1 MNACSLPQAAA
12 VLFLS
17 IDASAAFS
25 LTSKMTLSAL
35 STLFSSACS
44 APDVELPLHSA
55 AEEEDAVDEA
65 AALLGADSYAGSR
78 CCTMSTSHPPLLYG
92 LILGRGAPATCWRTG
107 GPRVCNRHAQLIVW
121 TAWLGGASGQRQL
134 WPESPSTF
142 A

>member
-25 LTSKMTLSAL
+25 LTSKMTLSAF

-78 CCTMSTSHPPLLYG
+78 CCTMSTSHP
-92 LILGRGAPATCWRTG
+92 RSHDQRAPSARKGT
-107 GPRVCNRHAQLIVW
+107 
-121 TAWLGGASGQRQL
+121 
-134 WPESPSTF
+134 PSTKLARRF
-142 A
+142 RAEPGW